1 MRLRFFFAIRQN
13 VDRDGS
19 ARNKTRQE
27 FLTQKFDEGWIVANC
42 GVRAGRL
49 SDPVCF
55 CFRRFGLL
63 LFLGNRRVIAINSL
77 RQLSKQ
83 YVG

>member
-1 MRLRFFFAIRQN
+1 MRLRFVFAIRQN

-42 GVRAGRL
+42 GVRAGIL
-49 SDPVCF
+49 SDPV

-77 RQLSKQ
+77 RQPSKQ

>member
-1 MRLRFFFAIRQN
+1 MHLRFPRSARNI
-13 VDRDGS
+13 DRDGS

-27 FLTQKFDEGWIVANC
+27 FLTQEVDGDNTEVYARK
-42 GVRAGRL
+42 L
-49 SDPVCF
+49 SDPV

-63 LFLGNRRVIAINSL
+63 WFLGSRRVIAINSL
-77 RQLSKQ
+77 RQLSRQ

>member
-1 MRLRFFFAIRQN
+1 MHLRFFSAIRKN

-27 FLTQKFDEGWIVANC
+27 FLTQEFDEGNC
-42 GVRAGRL
+42 GVRAGIL

-55 CFRRFGLL
+55 RRFVLL
-63 LFLGNRRVIAINSL
+63 WFLGNRRVIAINSL

>member
-1 MRLRFFFAIRQN
+1 MHLRFFPR
-13 VDRDGS
+13 S
-19 ARNKTRQE
+19 ART
-27 FLTQKFDEGWIVANC
+27 LTGMDPPGTKPGGGSFPRNSTKVIVEYAL
-42 GVRAGRL
+42 GIL
-49 SDPVCF
+49 SDPV

-63 LFLGNRRVIAINSL
+63 WFLGNRRVIAINSL